1 MVKRDWRDDTK
12 DLFEDLAIIEI
23 SKKET
28 LDNFDQFCEFIAEP
42 AFENLVDELK
52 IYKIKAKFKRKR
64 DSIHFMMNFYRSNVD
79 DFHYIV
85 SLPKNSIE
93 LKMKLTIIGR
103 ANKKSPLVEKE
114 SQFMEDV
121 SSSEVLKLRLE
132 DLIKD
137 VLDQYRKFK
146 YEALSKPE

>member
-12 DLFEDLAIIEI
+12 DLFEDLSIIEI

-42 AFENLVDELK
+42 AFENLADELK
-52 IYKIKAKFKRKR
+52 IYKIKARFKRKR
-64 DSIHFMMNFYRSNVD
+64 DSIHFMMNFYHSNID

-93 LKMKLTIIGR
+93 LKLKLTIKGR
-103 ANKKSPLVEKE
+103 SNKKSPLAEKE
-114 SQFMEDV
+114 LQFMKDLD
-121 SSSEVLKLRLE
+121 SSEVLKLRLE

-137 VLDQYRKFK
+137 VLDQYRKLK

>member
-1 MVKRDWRDDTK
+1 MVERNWRDETK
-12 DLFEDLAIIEI
+12 DLFEDLSIIEV

-42 AFENLVDELK
+42 AFENLEEELK
-52 IYKIKAKFKRKR
+52 GYRIKAKFRRKR
-64 DSIHFMMNFYRSNVD
+64 DSIHFWMNFFRSNID
-79 DFHYIV
+79 DFHYII

-93 LKMKLTIIGR
+93 LKLKLTIKGR
-103 ANKKSPLVEKE
+103 PTKKSPLVKKE
-114 SQFMEDV
+114 LQFMKDV
-121 SSSEVLKLRLE
+121 DSSEVLKIKHE

-137 VLDQYRKFK
+137 VLDQYREFK

>member
-1 MVKRDWRDDTK
+1 MVKRDWRDDTR
-12 DLFEDLAIIEI
+12 DLFEDLSIIEI

-64 DSIHFMMNFYRSNVD
+64 DSIHFMMNFYRSNID
-79 DFHYIV
+79 DFHYII
-85 SLPKNSIE
+85 SLPRNSIE
-93 LKMKLTIIGR
+93 LKLKLTIKGR
-103 ANKKSPLVEKE
+103 TNKKSPLKEKE
-114 SQFMEDV
+114 LQFMKDV
-121 SSSEVLKLRLE
+121 DSSEVLKLKLE

-137 VLDQYRKFK
+137 VLDQYREFK

>member
-1 MVKRDWRDDTK
+1 MVKRNWRDDTK
-12 DLFEDLAIIEI
+12 DLFEDLTIIEI

-42 AFENLVDELK
+42 AFENLTDELK
-52 IYKIKAKFKRKR
+52 NYKIKAKFKRKR
-64 DSIHFMMNFYRSNVD
+64 SSIHFWMNFYRSNID
-79 DFHYIV
+79 DFHYII

-93 LKMKLTIIGR
+93 LKLKLKIKGR
-103 ANKKSPLVEKE
+103 PSKKSPLVEKE
-114 SQFMEDV
+114 LQFMKDV
-121 SSSEVLKLRLE
+121 DSSEVLKLKLE

-137 VLDQYRKFK
+137 VLDQYRKLK